1 MLVESSDKTKLFY
14 LVVLS
19 LAGSFILGF
28 AAVIPE
34 LIAPGFSS
42 HINYLRISILL
53 QDIFVL
59 SLPAYLVF
67 RWSYAKPVQQLG
79 FVKHKLIGNWLF
91 YTLLL
96 FLVSSPAISVLAQW
110 NEQLVFPESLKKIE
124 VWFRQMEDAALQVT
138 DRFLN
143 GTTYFEL
150 LLNVIVVAAFAALA
164 EEIFFRGA
172 LQQLLKG
179 WFKNGHFA
187 VWIAAFV
194 FSAIHLQ
201 FYGFIPRLLMGA
213 VLGYLFLFTGNI
225 WVPVFYHFVNNASVV
240 ISKFYWS
247 DTKLFE
253 QMQDLDLNWKSYLV
267 MVLSLIFTIY
277 LLKRLKQLSKTTIP
291 RKRMEGEQLSDN

>member
-1 MLVESSDKTKLFY
+1 MRLFNDTF
-14 LVVLS
+14 S
-19 LAGSFILGF
+19 L
-28 AAVIPE
+28 
-34 LIAPGFSS
+34 
-42 HINYLRISILL
+42 IS
-53 QDIFVL
+53 
-59 SLPAYLVF
+59 A
-67 RWSYAKPVQQLG
+67 
-79 FVKHKLIGNWLF
+79 GNWLSAGG
-91 YTLLL
+91 T
-96 FLVSSPAISVLAQW
+96 V
-110 NEQLVFPESLKKIE
+110 IE
-124 VWFRQMEDAALQVT
+124 QVT
-138 DRFLN
+138 SFLS
-143 GTTYFEL
+143 L
-150 LLNVIVVAAFAALA
+150 LTSKSTFNTFTLKTSLVPAFAALA